1 MAALSVA
8 KLFRNQSSNYKRM
21 AAAMQRLKDDIPSAP
36 PVILDEEQA
45 PPSVMQDID
54 SGASPSTPIPSTL
67 DDDKSVLEVNEEPV
81 SIEEVKPGDD
91 SGSMILHGDAVR
103 RVFRV
108 DNTSANSRYML
119 TLLSDNGIR
128 NQLAVA

>member
-1 MAALSVA
+1 MSAISAAKML
-8 KLFRNQSSNYKRM
+8 RNRKQNFQRM
-21 AAAMQRLKDDIPSAP
+21 SAAMHKLQADIPRTP